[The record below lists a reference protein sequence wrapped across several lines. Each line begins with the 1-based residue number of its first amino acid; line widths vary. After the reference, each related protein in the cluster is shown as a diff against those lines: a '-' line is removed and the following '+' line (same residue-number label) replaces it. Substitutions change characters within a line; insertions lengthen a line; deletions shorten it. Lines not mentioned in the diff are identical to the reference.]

1 VKQMAKR
8 MLFLAF
14 PIFILL
20 IGCSKKEENP
30 YTSFAGYVENTQV
43 NVTTRMPGLIKK
55 IFCDEGDYVEKGDTV
70 AVLDKKE
77 LLANRKAL
85 VARLSNIKVNKKRVQ
100 NLFDA
105 GAVPQQKLDE
115 IETNYQIVYDKL
127 LALDTK
133 LEDMTVISPLSGVVV
148 TKVLEEGQMMPPGM
162 PVVIVSDTSITYARF
177 SIPESYFDQIS
188 LGGKFTLSTAVKDAK
203 VQATVFQ
210 IVPMAD
216 FATHTPTDLRGQSD
230 VRSFSVKMKFDHYYK
245 LLKPGMSVYLQLKNP
260 AKEGA

>member
-1 VKQMAKR
+1 MKLMAKR
-8 MLFLAF
+8 MLFLSF
-14 PIFILL
+14 PIFMLL
-20 IGCSKKEENP
+20 VGCAKKEENP
-30 YTSFAGYVENTQV
+30 YTTFAGYVENTQV
-43 NVTTRMPGLIKK
+43 NVTTRMPGLITK
-55 IFCDEGDYVEKGDTV
+55 IFCDEGEIVQKGDTV

-77 LLANRKAL
+77 LLANRRAL
-85 VARLSNIKVNKKRVQ
+85 VARLSNINVNKKRVQ

-115 IETNYQIVYDKL
+115 IETNYQIVRDQL
-127 LALDTK
+127 MALDTK
-133 LEDMTVISPLSGVVV
+133 LEDMTVIAPLSGVVV
-148 TKVLEEGQMMPPGM
+148 TKVLEQGQMMPPGM

-177 SIPESYFDQIS
+177 SIPESYFDQVS
-188 LGGKFTLSTAVKDAK
+188 LGQKFTLSTAVRGAE

-230 VRSFSVKMKFDHYYK
+230 VRSFSVKMKFDQYYK

-260 AKEGA
+260 EKEGV

>member
-1 VKQMAKR
+1 MEENVKLMAKR
-8 MLFLAF
+8 MLFLSF
-14 PIFILL
+14 PIFMLL
-20 IGCSKKEENP
+20 VGCAKKQENQ
-30 YTSFAGYVENTQV
+30 YTTFAGYVENTQV
-43 NVTTRMPGLIKK
+43 NVTTRMPGIIKK
-55 IFCDEGDYVEKGDTV
+55 IFFDEGDYVQKGDTV

-133 LEDMTVISPLSGVVV
+133 LEDMTIVSPLCGVVV
-148 TKVLEEGQMMPPGM
+148 TKVLEQGQMMPPGM

-177 SIPESYFDQIS
+177 SIPESYFDQVS
-188 LGGKFTLSTAVKDAK
+188 LGQKFTLGTAVKGAKKSKDEAK
-203 VQATVFQ
+203 VIPPRASQSSSRA
-210 IVPMAD
+210 PA
-216 FATHTPTDLRGQSD
+216 AWPRACAGRSRG
-230 VRSFSVKMKFDHYYK
+230 
-245 LLKPGMSVYLQLKNP
+245 GP
-260 AKEGA
+260 ARPEARARRRLP